1 MDSSQPILDESLA
14 DQWFAED
21 DEQGKEDARRVV
33 GMLRTDLEPRLI
45 ALCANPAQLNASAAG
60 HEFHRIRGAVGS
72 FGFARCAAHLLVL
85 EKNWAQLDETQR
97 NEELKEAYAAFTAGL
112 QALVARFPHLAV

>member
-1 MDSSQPILDESLA
+1 MDSSPPILDVALA

-21 DEQGKEDARRVV
+21 DDVGKEDARRVV
-33 GMLRTDLEPRLI
+33 GMLRTDLEPRLT
-45 ALCANPAQLNASAAG
+45 ALCANPAQLNAAAAE

-85 EKNWAQLDETQR
+85 EKSWGQLDEAQR
-97 NEELKEAYAAFTAGL
+97 NEELQASYSAFTAGL
-112 QALVARFPHLAV
+112 QALVARFPHLA

>member
-1 MDSSQPILDESLA
+1 MDSSPPILDVAFA

-21 DEQGKEDARRVV
+21 DDVGKEDARRVV
-33 GMLRTDLEPRLI
+33 GMLRTDLEPRLT
-45 ALCANPAQLNASAAG
+45 ALCTNPAQLNAAAAE

-85 EKNWAQLDETQR
+85 EKTWAQLDETQR
-97 NEELKEAYAAFTAGL
+97 NQELQSAYAAFTAGL

>member
-1 MDSSQPILDESLA
+1 MDSSQPILDTALA

-33 GMLRTDLEPRLI
+33 GMLRTDLEPRLV
-45 ALCANPAQLNASAAG
+45 ALCANPTQINAASAE

-85 EKNWAQLDETQR
+85 EKTWAQLGDDQR
-97 NEELKEAYAAFTAGL
+97 NDELKSAYAAFAGGL
-112 QALVARFPHLAV
+112 QALIARFPHLAA

>member
-1 MDSSQPILDESLA
+1 MDSSPPILDISLA

-21 DEQGKEDARRVV
+21 DEQGQEDARRVV
-33 GMLRTDLEPRLI
+33 GMLRHDLEPRL
-45 ALCANPAQLNASAAG
+45 ATLCGNPEQLTPAAAE

-85 EKNWAQLDETQR
+85 EKNWAQLDAARRHQ
-97 NEELKEAYAAFTAGL
+97 ELQAAYADFTAGL
-112 QALVARFPHLAV
+112 QALVARFPHLAA

>member
-1 MDSSQPILDESLA
+1 MDSSQPILDVGLA

-21 DEQGKEDARRVV
+21 DEAGKEDARRVV
-33 GMLRTDLEPRLI
+33 GMLRTDLEPRLT
-45 ALCANPAQLNASAAG
+45 ALCTNPAQLNAAAAE

-85 EKNWAQLDETQR
+85 EKSWAQLDETRR
-97 NEELKEAYAAFTAGL
+97 NEELQCAHRAFTAGL
-112 QALVARFPHLAV
+112 QALVARFPHLAA

>member
-1 MDSSQPILDESLA
+1 MDSSPPILDTSLA

-21 DEQGKEDARRVV
+21 DEQGQEDARRVV
-33 GMLRTDLEPRLI
+33 GMLRHDLEPRLA
-45 ALCANPAQLNASAAG
+45 ALCSNPSQLAATAAE

-85 EKNWAQLDETQR
+85 EKNWARLDEARRRQ
-97 NEELKEAYAAFTAGL
+97 ELQEAYANFNAGL
-112 QALVARFPHLAV
+112 QALVARFPHLA